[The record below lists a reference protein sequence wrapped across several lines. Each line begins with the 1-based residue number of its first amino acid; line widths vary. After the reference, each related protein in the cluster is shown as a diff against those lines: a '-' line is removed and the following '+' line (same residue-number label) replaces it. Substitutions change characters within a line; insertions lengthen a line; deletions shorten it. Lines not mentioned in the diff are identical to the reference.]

1 MPTSRCPTLICSG
14 RGSKVIAFQSRP
26 HIIIQA
32 IHFLSVVCDHIL
44 NTELMH
50 ESQRG
55 DKCVRFEILIF
66 MINSI
71 CSFFLLSSFRTC
83 QGGSGPGTDAGAEH
97 SDGVSEQNEGT
108 SKRRSTVQTLKRT
121 PSDFKHKNLLP
132 NISLK
137 PKACVNCSVCTC

>member
-14 RGSKVIAFQSRP
+14 RGSKVIAFQSGPR
-26 HIIIQA
+26 IIIQA

-55 DKCVRFEILIF
+55 DKCVRLEILIF
-66 MINSI
+66 MIDAI
-71 CSFFLLSSFRTC
+71 CSFSLLSSLRTC

-97 SDGVSEQNEGT
+97 SDGVSEQNEGMFT
-108 SKRRSTVQTLKRT
+108 HIRSDVCSGSST
-121 PSDFKHKNLLP
+121 FHLLSVIYSP
-132 NISLK
+132 VSSLK
-137 PKACVNCSVCTC
+137 PLVPV